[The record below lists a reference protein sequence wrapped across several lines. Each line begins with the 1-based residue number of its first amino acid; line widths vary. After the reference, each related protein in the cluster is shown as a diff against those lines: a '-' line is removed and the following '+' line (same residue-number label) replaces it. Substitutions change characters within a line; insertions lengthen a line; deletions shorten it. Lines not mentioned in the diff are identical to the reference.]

1 MLRGSIEHSGSNINY
16 TVSGRNHAP
25 ALVLLHPL
33 GASSAVFDAE
43 LEYFERFFR
52 VIRCDMPGHGGSSVP
67 SQAPRVR
74 TIADLAGDVCAVLDA
89 QGVPRAHWCG
99 VSIGGM
105 IALHVA
111 AHAPQR
117 VFRLVP
123 ANTAAYMGP
132 PESWDE
138 RIAKV
143 HADGMQGIVAGVAAR
158 WFTPEFVV
166 RQPELVERIVELVRG
181 TDPRG
186 YLEACAAIRDMDL
199 RSSLA
204 AVQAPTLLIAGA
216 RDVSTPPER
225 AEEIRA
231 SIVGADLAVLDAGH
245 LACVELAKEFAV
257 TVTEFLR
264 E

>member
-52 VIRCDMPGHGGSSVP
+52 VIRCDMPGHGGSSLP
-67 SQAPRVR
+67 AQAPRAR
-74 TIADLAGDVCAVLDA
+74 TLADLADDVCAVLDA
-89 QGVPRAHWCG
+89 QGVERAHWCG

-132 PESWDE
+132 PELWDE

-143 HADGMQGIVAGVAAR
+143 RADGMAGIVEGVAAR
-158 WFTPEFVV
+158 WFTPEFVADKPDV
-166 RQPELVERIVELVRG
+166 VARIVELVRG

-186 YLEACAAIRDMDL
+186 YLEACGAIRDMDL
-199 RSSLA
+199 RPTLA
-204 AVQAPTLLIAGA
+204 AVHAPTLLIAGA

-225 AEEIRA
+225 AEEIRTA
-231 SIVGADLAVLDAGH
+231 IVGADLAVLDASH
-245 LACVELAKEFAV
+245 LACVELAAEFAA